1 MKTVLAPDAPW
12 PVLIK
17 AKEKP
22 KPIKRKPRPKISSSK
37 VDQNFERWLSTIP
50 PLKTKG
56 NNNA

>member
-12 PVLIK
+12 PV
-17 AKEKP
+17 KP
-22 KPIKRKPRPKISSSK
+22 KENPTPIKRKPKPKISSSK